1 MTETPV
7 QNAVTVRMPPLHPGQ
22 KEVLADPAR
31 FKVLAC
37 GRRWGKTRLGA
48 SVCLA
53 TAVQGGVAWWVAPTY
68 PVASVGWRLLQRL
81 CRQIPG
87 TRSNQVDRMITM
99 PSGGWL
105 QVRSADDPDSLRGE
119 GLDFVVV
126 DEAAF
131 VQERAWA
138 EALRP
143 ALSDKRGGAL
153 IVSTPKG
160 RNWFYR
166 AWLRG
171 QDTEDAEWASWQKPS
186 TDNPFVRPEE
196 IEQAKAETSE
206 RVARQEYDAEFLDDG
221 GEVFRNVRTLS
232 TGLPLEA
239 PIEGRVYVAGLDLAR
254 KQDFTVLKVFDVT
267 DVGKKNEDGVE
278 GIAVEVVM
286 DRFNQVHWSTQ
297 IGRVRAVVERFG
309 VRTLRVDAT
318 GVGDPIVQDLD
329 KALQATRV
337 DPFIFTAASRHQ
349 LLDNLALLYEK
360 QTIRALYDETSI
372 GEKEMFVVTR
382 THGGSEKYAVA
393 DGAHDDTVFAEGLA
407 LWGLARPKPKM
418 EILGWTG

>member
-1 MTETPV
+1 
-7 QNAVTVRMPPLHPGQ
+7 
-22 KEVLADPAR
+22 
-31 FKVLAC
+31 
-37 GRRWGKTRLGA
+37 
-48 SVCLA
+48 
-53 TAVQGGVAWWVAPTY
+53 
-68 PVASVGWRLLQRL
+68 
-81 CRQIPG
+81 
-87 TRSNQVDRMITM
+87 M

-196 IEQAKAETSE
+196 IEQANAETSE
-206 RVARQEYDAEFLDDG
+206 RVARQEYDAECTMRRRGLS
-221 GEVFRNVRTLS
+221 ERRTLH
-232 TGLPLEA
+232 GLPLEA

-372 GEKEMFVVTR
+372 GEKEMFVVAR
-382 THGGSEKYAVA
+382 THGGPKNTRRGR
-393 DGAHDDTVFAEGLA
+393 GA
-407 LWGLARPKPKM
+407 R
-418 EILGWTG
+418 